1 MALTITIESPHQP
14 EVETLVGLSAEFAD
28 ALYPPETNFLLGVEK
43 LARPN
48 VSVYLARDD
57 SARALGLAALVLS
70 TDGMADGA
78 AQGTTDG
85 MTDDGTT
92 DDTTESE
99 GRETSAIT
107 AELKSLFVHPDGRG
121 QGVAAAL
128 LDRIESDARAAGAD
142 ELVLE
147 TGPLHSAALRLYR
160 KRGFREIPLFGEYVG
175 ATQSLCF
182 AKSL

>member
-1 MALTITIESPHQP
+1 MNLTITIESPRQS
-14 EVETLVGLSAEFAD
+14 EVETLVELSADFAQ

-43 LARPN
+43 LDRSD

-57 SARALGLAALVLS
+57 SARALGMAALVLS
-70 TDGMADGA
+70 TSADETATGAAHGAADGA
-78 AQGTTDG
+78 AHGAATV
-85 MTDDGTT
+85 
-92 DDTTESE
+92 
-99 GRETSAIT
+99 I

-121 QGVAAAL
+121 QGVAAEL
-128 LDRIESDARAAGAD
+128 LDRIETDARDAGAV

-160 KRGFREIPLFGEYVG
+160 KRGFHEIPLFGEYVG

-182 AKSL
+182 AKPL